1 MQGLLPASMVCSWMK
16 DTHITFILNM
26 PYEEQQPTLHT
37 AIIYLPL
44 IFLSYHLLTS
54 LDPFV
59 MPSGLRFLGMEPREL
74 SLFPYHMTN
83 FVSVLSPHSPK
94 AWPLSSFFFLQ
105 VPSPGNPKIE
115 FLSVLLSYWL
125 LVSLFT
131 NQRGGGYF
139 LEAMFRPLVQTVF
152 WGT

>member
-131 NQRGGGYF
+131 NRGGGGYF

>member
-1 MQGLLPASMVCSWMK
+1 MK

-26 PYEEQQPTLHT
+26 PYEEQQPTLHA

-94 AWPLSSFFFLQ
+94 AWPLSSFFSSRSQAQEILKLTFC
-105 VPSPGNPKIE
+105 
-115 FLSVLLSYWL
+115 LSSSVIGCWYLYLPIR
-125 LVSLFT
+125 
-131 NQRGGGYF
+131 RGGVFPRSYVQTS
-139 LEAMFRPLVQTVF
+139 LVQTVF